1 MEYVFSQNLNAV
13 RVSFVQVDMFASIKV
28 AFLVVYQ
35 TRIVQT
41 QANVCLEFVI
51 KSFVRKI
58 QIALRHYTVIQDY
71 ADHLIDA
78 SLTLIVLLKW
88 FVRSFQ
94 TVGVSFALMDLHAL
108 VNHP

>member
-1 MEYVFSQNLNAV
+1 MEYVFHQIFNAV
-13 RVSFVQVDMFASIKV
+13 RVSFVQVDTFALVKV
-28 AFLVVYQ
+28 VFLVVYQ
-35 TRIVQT
+35 TMTVQI

-58 QIALRHYTVIQDY
+58 QIALKHWAVIQDY

>member
-13 RVSFVQVDMFASIKV
+13 RVSFVQVDMFVSVKV
-28 AFLVVYQ
+28 AFLVVHL
-35 TRIVQT
+35 TMIVQT

-58 QIALRHYTVIQDY
+58 QIALKHWAVIQDY

-94 TVGVSFALMDLHAL
+94 TVGVNFALMDLHAL